1 MTDWT
6 KDDVDEDSKF
16 WNWME
21 KDKENYNK
29 KYPRKL
35 GKQKK
40 KKKKIMVLAI
50 IGLALAVTIFGIL
63 SSSNEFGSEKY
74 FYVPDYR
81 LNKSP
86 LLCIPEFSDPF
97 VP

>member
-35 GKQKK
+35 EKPKN
-40 KKKKIMVLAI
+40 KKKKIIVLGI
-50 IGLALAVTIFGIL
+50 IRIAVGCFLFGRW
-63 SSSNEFGSEKY
+63 SNENEFGSE
-74 FYVPDYR
+74 
-81 LNKSP
+81 
-86 LLCIPEFSDPF
+86 
-97 VP
+97 